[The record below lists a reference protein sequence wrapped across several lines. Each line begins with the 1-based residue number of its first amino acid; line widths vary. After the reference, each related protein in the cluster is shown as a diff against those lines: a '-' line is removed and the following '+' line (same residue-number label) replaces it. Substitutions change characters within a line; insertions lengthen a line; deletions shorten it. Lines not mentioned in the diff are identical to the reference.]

1 MVVIMRKNTTD
12 VIQFEIYLSRECYY
26 FLDKEGNFSYNQ
38 DAFIKNFNNN
48 FKKDDDIDFLINV
61 LSSYSKNKNKDNI
74 IFNLAMSS
82 ISDYETYIL
91 PRMLANKK
99 NNHSDLILFAQN
111 EFKRI
116 GTYEHNILTLKL
128 SINFFIDLLQ
138 SKSNFQSVYN
148 TIYKEFEKYFNLNDD
163 YNLPNK
169 STLLNDE
176 KTSRQ
181 ACFFLIS
188 CSRQLFFYFS

>member
-1 MVVIMRKNTTD
+1 MYEARD
-12 VIQFEIYLSRECYY
+12 LLSIILKAGSC
-26 FLDKEGNFSYNQ
+26 
-38 DAFIKNFNNN
+38 
-48 FKKDDDIDFLINV
+48 DIDFLINV

-82 ISDYETYIL
+82 ISVYETYIL

-128 SINFFIDLLQ
+128 SINFFIDICFL
-138 SKSNFQSVYN
+138 SKYIRF
-148 TIYKEFEKYFNLNDD
+148 
-163 YNLPNK
+163 
-169 STLLNDE
+169 
-176 KTSRQ
+176 
-181 ACFFLIS
+181 
-188 CSRQLFFYFS
+188 